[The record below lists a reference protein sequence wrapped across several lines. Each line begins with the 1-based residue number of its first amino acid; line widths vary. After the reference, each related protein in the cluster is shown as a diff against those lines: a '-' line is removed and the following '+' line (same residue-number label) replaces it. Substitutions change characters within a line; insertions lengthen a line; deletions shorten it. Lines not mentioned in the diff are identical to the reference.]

1 MVGVRRSTRLSH
13 LAHPRHA
20 VSGRRGAGITRTC
33 RRQRVSGSRGASS
46 RRAARRSRPSPH
58 ARSCA
63 WGGERR
69 ATKAARTPTGRGPR
83 RSPGPWRSVSV
94 PASPGWS
101 PCAAQPAV
109 GSGSRAIRPR
119 RPAGTRTGTSRAR
132 SRQRGRRRAR
142 PLLPSR
148 PDRSGRSGGGNM
160 PTTEELL
167 AQVPLFK
174 DLSKK
179 HLQQVSNLATRI
191 DFPAGKVLA
200 QEGEPGHE
208 FVVIL
213 DGEVEIR
220 KGDEVIATRGPGSYV
235 GEIALLEHRPR
246 TATVVATTPV

>member
-1 MVGVRRSTRLSH
+1 
-13 LAHPRHA
+13 
-20 VSGRRGAGITRTC
+20 
-33 RRQRVSGSRGASS
+33 
-46 RRAARRSRPSPH
+46 
-58 ARSCA
+58 
-63 WGGERR
+63 
-69 ATKAARTPTGRGPR
+69 
-83 RSPGPWRSVSV
+83 
-94 PASPGWS
+94 
-101 PCAAQPAV
+101 
-109 GSGSRAIRPR
+109 
-119 RPAGTRTGTSRAR
+119 
-132 SRQRGRRRAR
+132 
-142 PLLPSR
+142 
-148 PDRSGRSGGGNM
+148 M

-191 DFPAGKVLA
+191 DLPAGKVLA

-246 TATVVATTPV
+246 TATVIAKTPLVADVIGQREFNTLLDDEPKIAEALKAKSAERLKELGDDA

>member
-1 MVGVRRSTRLSH
+1 
-13 LAHPRHA
+13 
-20 VSGRRGAGITRTC
+20 
-33 RRQRVSGSRGASS
+33 
-46 RRAARRSRPSPH
+46 
-58 ARSCA
+58 
-63 WGGERR
+63 
-69 ATKAARTPTGRGPR
+69 
-83 RSPGPWRSVSV
+83 
-94 PASPGWS
+94 
-101 PCAAQPAV
+101 
-109 GSGSRAIRPR
+109 
-119 RPAGTRTGTSRAR
+119 
-132 SRQRGRRRAR
+132 
-142 PLLPSR
+142 
-148 PDRSGRSGGGNM
+148 M

-200 QEGEPGHE
+200 QEGEAGHE

-246 TATVVATTPV
+246 TATVVAKTALVADVIGQREFNTLLNDEPQIAEALKAKSAERLQELGDDA